1 MLKHEIFCCT
11 SIGFTKK
18 HLVLQVLAFTNE
30 KIDIDKSS
38 VCHIISVLDWHNSF
52 PASGDF
58 SSFNS
63 QANYIQIMP
72 RGHKKFMLNSTEHEI
87 NC

>member
-1 MLKHEIFCCT
+1 MK
-11 SIGFTKK
+11 
-18 HLVLQVLAFTNE
+18 
-30 KIDIDKSS
+30 KIDIDKSI